1 MPERVEPL
9 ESQEARRGA
18 VCLPVDQVGLIG
30 ERGALIDGGPAD
42 LDFALAGG
50 GAGIV
55 IDAGRLLVAPP
66 LRLVLLSELIICDIA
81 RAALRLDGRN
91 TAFCGDLLC
100 GHRTEP
106 MSP

>member
-1 MPERVEPL
+1 M
-9 ESQEARRGA
+9 
-18 VCLPVDQVGLIG
+18 DQVGVIG

-42 LDFALAGG
+42 LDFTLAGG

-55 IDAGRLLVAPP
+55 IDAGRLLVALP
-66 LRLVLLSELIICDIA
+66 LRLSLLGEPIVCDIA
-81 RAALRLDGRN
+81 RAALRLDRRN

-106 MSP
+106 TSP